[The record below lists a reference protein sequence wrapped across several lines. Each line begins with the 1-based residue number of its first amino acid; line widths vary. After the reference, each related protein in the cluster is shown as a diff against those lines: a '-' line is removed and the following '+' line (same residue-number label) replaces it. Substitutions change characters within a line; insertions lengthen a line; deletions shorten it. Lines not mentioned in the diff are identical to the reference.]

1 MMTVHVL
8 HAGDGYTYLTRQ
20 VASGDTP
27 RQAGESLA
35 DYYAHEGNP
44 PGRWVG
50 AGLTGLGISGQVT
63 EEQMKALFGEGL
75 HPDADRLIRE
85 AMADGASAEEAVKT
99 ARLGRRFPRFEPVD
113 DEEWT
118 TSIRAAYADFKAA
131 HGRAPEAGVERDL
144 IRWDVA
150 GTILAGR
157 FGRQPVD
164 AERSHF
170 LARLGRQQRQPV
182 AGYDLVFTPAKSVS
196 TLWAL
201 ADEEVRSEVAAAHE
215 AAWQGAFEWVE
226 QEAGLTRV
234 GTGGAAQI
242 DTRGLVAATFDHADS
257 RTGDPNLHTH
267 VAVSNK
273 VQGSDGK
280 WRALDARVLH
290 SLGVAASERYNT
302 LIEEELRS
310 RLGVRFVDEERGRG
324 KQPVREIEGIDARVR
339 AAFSSRRVAIE
350 EVYAELTERYRAE
363 HGHEPPKA
371 VQLRLAQQATL
382 DTREGKEDGVTLS
395 ERRQQWRRQAA
406 EVLGDEAHVT
416 EMIAAAVHRDSGA
429 DGTGV
434 DVDELAR
441 RVVEE
446 VQAKRATWKPW
457 HLMAEAMR
465 QARQHATGDLTAV
478 AEQVAARAE
487 ALSLRL
493 DPPELNPVPEVLQ
506 RADGESV
513 YTVHGQR
520 VLTSQAVLD
529 AEHNLVQGALRTGGP
544 VVGEQQFSAAL
555 RTIEEESG
563 RTLNDSQRELARAF
577 ATSGRELVA
586 GIGPAGTGKTTA
598 MTAFAR
604 AVENTGGRV
613 LALAPSAAA
622 ASVLGEELGVTA
634 ETLHKLIHAHRSGT
648 VTEALRVDAST
659 VLLVDEAGM
668 AGTPLLDQA
677 LTLAREHGA
686 SVRLLGDPQQLAAV
700 EAGGALRLIDERV
713 GAVRLEQVH
722 RFTDPD
728 EAAASL
734 RLRTGEAG
742 ADDFYLERGRV
753 RGGTREGMLEEVYA
767 AWSADTEAGQ
777 ESVMIAGSNTDVTA
791 LAGQARRDLVAVG
804 RVESD
809 GIVLHDGNRAG
820 RGDRVVT
827 RLNDRTLP
835 TANGKDFVKNGDV
848 WEVLDRADDG
858 RLRVRHTRHGGT
870 LNLPAGYVAGHVELA
885 YAATVHRVQGM
896 TVDTSHALLDASTD
910 RQSLYTALTRGRQD
924 NRVYLVTDTLLGA
937 DGHDETGPAR
947 SPAQVFAGIIAR
959 DGAAL
964 SATTAQENAFR
975 EAHSLARLVPEVED
989 ALDRFGHYP
998 PGLEPW
1004 RPAPDAPE
1012 WITVPDSGGHPQVR
1026 EWAARH
1032 VELIEQRVDRLT
1044 DLALAG
1050 RTDWSREL
1058 GLPHDDVS
1066 DEAVV
1071 GTRLVAAYRD
1081 RYGITGTDPLGARP
1095 EHGHQVED
1103 YRRASAALENLR
1115 TGLARADERVPAPAG
1130 QITGEGPEQLQ
1141 EPSAAER
1148 LRRHVH
1154 RSEDRKD
1161 DGEEQGTQDR
1171 LARARE
1177 QLLQRREARQ
1187 GADRPDNNG
1196 VPRHGGPRR
1205 SGPQL

>member
-1 MMTVHVL
+1 VLVMTVHVL

-50 AGLTGLGISGQVT
+50 AGLAGLATSGQVT

-85 AMADGASAEEAVKT
+85 ARAGGASAEEAVKA

-118 TSIRAAYADFKAA
+118 SSIRTAYADFKAA

-150 GTILAGR
+150 GTILTGR

-164 AERSHF
+164 AERSQF

-215 AAWQGAFEWVE
+215 AAWRGAFEWVE

-234 GTGGAAQI
+234 GAGGAAQI
-242 DTRGLVAATFDHADS
+242 DTRGLVAAAFDHADS

-310 RLGVRFVDEERGRG
+310 RLGVRFVDEDRGRG
-324 KQPVREIEGIDARVR
+324 KQPVREIEGIDAGVR
-339 AAFSSRRVAIE
+339 AAFSSRRAAIE

-382 DTREGKEDGVTLS
+382 ETREGKEDGVMLS
-395 ERRQQWRRQAA
+395 ERRQQWRQQAA

-429 DGTGV
+429 DGAGV

-487 ALSLRL
+487 AQSLRL

-544 VVGEQQFSAAL
+544 AVGEKQFRAAL

-563 RTLNDSQRELARAF
+563 RTLNDGQRELARAF
-577 ATSGRELVA
+577 ATSGRALVA

-598 MTAFAR
+598 MTVFAR
-604 AVENTGGRV
+604 AVENAGCRV

-634 ETLHKLIHAHRSGT
+634 ETLHKLIHAHRTGT

-668 AGTPLLDQA
+668 TGTPLLDQA

-722 RFTDPD
+722 RFADPD
-728 EAAASL
+728 EATASL

-777 ESVMIAGSNTDVTA
+777 ESVMIAGATTDVTA
-791 LAGQARRDLVAVG
+791 LAGQARRDLVAAG

-809 GIVLHDGNRAG
+809 GVMLHDGNRAG
-820 RGDRVVT
+820 RGDRIVT
-827 RLNDRTLP
+827 RHNDRTLA

-848 WEVLDRADDG
+848 WEVLDRAHDG
-858 RLRVRHTRHGGT
+858 RLRVRHTGHGGT
-870 LNLPAGYVAGHVELA
+870 LNLPAGYVTGHVELA

-896 TVDTSHALLDASTD
+896 TVDTAHALLDASTD

-924 NRVYLVTDTLLGA
+924 NRVYLVSDTLVGA
-937 DGHDETGPAR
+937 DGHDDTGPAR
-947 SPAQVFAGIIAR
+947 SPAQVLAEIIAR

-964 SATTAQENAFR
+964 SAIAVQETAYR
-975 EAHSLARLVPEVED
+975 DAHSLARLVPEVED
-989 ALDRFGHYP
+989 ALDRFGRYA
-998 PGLEPW
+998 PGVEPW
-1004 RPAPDAPE
+1004 RPAPDAPQ
-1012 WITVPDSGGHPQVR
+1012 WIAVPNLGGHPQVR

-1032 VELIEQRVDRLT
+1032 VELIEQRVDHLA
-1044 DLALAG
+1044 DLALDG
-1050 RTDWSREL
+1050 RADWSRRL
-1058 GLPHDDVS
+1058 GLPHDDLS
-1066 DEAVV
+1066 DEAIV
-1071 GTRLVAAYRD
+1071 GARLVAAYRD
-1081 RYGITGTDPLGARP
+1081 RYGITGPDPLGDEP
-1095 EHGHQVED
+1095 EHRRQVED

-1115 TGLARADERVPAPAG
+1115 TGLDREKHVPAPAG
-1130 QITGEGPEQLQ
+1130 RITNGQQ

-1148 LRRHVH
+1148 LRRQVH
-1154 RSEDRKD
+1154 SAGAPEDQS
-1161 DGEEQGTQDR
+1161 GEHGARDR
-1171 LARARE
+1171 LAKARE
-1177 QLLQRREARQ
+1177 QLRNRCETHREADQPDNSHPRRE
-1187 GADRPDNNG
+1187 
-1196 VPRHGGPRR
+1196 GPRR
-1205 SGPQL
+1205 NGPQL